1 MPTSTSNKEN
11 AGQIAAK
18 ERDLRHHLS
27 EVSKQVSKMPTSIS
41 KLLEEAV
48 RFLDSSQALKQGT
61 LKDSLDKILDTLKEL
76 TDGKGGDERDN
87 LIAEQLQSLQLV
99 FRKEGERVR
108 SIEEKQ
114 EVLTKELVGLKD
126 EMKKNT
132 NALER
137 LQATRR
143 PGH

>member
-1 MPTSTSNKEN
+1 MQADTQEGSQRAARWRLPSSTSNKEN
-11 AGQIAAK
+11 AGQSAAK

-48 RFLDSSQALKQGT
+48 RFLDSSQASKQGT

-87 LIAEQLQSLQLV
+87 LIAEQVQSLQLV
-99 FRKEGERVR
+99 SE
-108 SIEEKQ
+108 S
-114 EVLTKELVGLKD
+114 
-126 EMKKNT
+126 
-132 NALER
+132 
-137 LQATRR
+137 LQKRR
-143 PGH
+143 RASSKH

>member
-1 MPTSTSNKEN
+1 MQT
-11 AGQIAAK
+11 
-18 ERDLRHHLS
+18 
-27 EVSKQVSKMPTSIS
+27 
-41 KLLEEAV
+41 
-48 RFLDSSQALKQGT
+48 
-61 LKDSLDKILDTLKEL
+61 
-76 TDGKGGDERDN
+76 
-87 LIAEQLQSLQLV
+87 LQLV
-99 FRKEGERVR
+99 TEIIQKEGERVR
-108 SIEEKQ
+108 GIEEKQ

>member
-1 MPTSTSNKEN
+1 M
-11 AGQIAAK
+11 
-18 ERDLRHHLS
+18 
-27 EVSKQVSKMPTSIS
+27 
-41 KLLEEAV
+41 
-48 RFLDSSQALKQGT
+48 RFLDSSQASKQGM

-76 TDGKGGDERDN
+76 TDGKCGDERDN
-87 LIAEQLQSLQLV
+87 LIAEQVQSLQLV
-99 FRKEGERVR
+99 SESLQKEGERVR
-108 SIEEKQ
+108 GIEEKQ

>member
-1 MPTSTSNKEN
+1 MQT
-11 AGQIAAK
+11 
-18 ERDLRHHLS
+18 
-27 EVSKQVSKMPTSIS
+27 
-41 KLLEEAV
+41 
-48 RFLDSSQALKQGT
+48 
-61 LKDSLDKILDTLKEL
+61 
-76 TDGKGGDERDN
+76 
-87 LIAEQLQSLQLV
+87 LQLV
-99 FRKEGERVR
+99 TEIIKKEGERVR
-108 SIEEKQ
+108 GIEEKQ

>member
-1 MPTSTSNKEN
+1 M
-11 AGQIAAK
+11 AAAYLDFKSATK

-48 RFLDSSQALKQGT
+48 RFLDSSQASKQGT
-61 LKDSLDKILDTLKEL
+61 LKERLDKILDTLKEL

-87 LIAEQLQSLQLV
+87 LIAEQVQSLQLV
-99 FRKEGERVR
+99 SESLQKEGERVR
-108 SIEEKQ
+108 GIEEKQ